1 MRVLFRQGE
10 VAAGGVKGRED
21 VIGDE
26 TMKWRSVSDE
36 RNHLAPALRGGGR
49 ASRRRMF
56 MRHVRSRV
64 PSHRTENLVH
74 LQV

>member
-1 MRVLFRQGE
+1 MRVLFRQGAA
-10 VAAGGVKGRED
+10 AAGGVEGRED

-26 TMKWRSVSDE
+26 TMKWRWVSDE
-36 RNHLAPALRGGGR
+36 RNHLTQALRGWREGVEEG
-49 ASRRRMF
+49 MF
-56 MRHVRSRV
+56 MRHVRSHV